1 MDQLRPFMAKQR
13 LKELH
18 IKMQQER
25 LRRIRAE
32 QIQEMGTLEKEKKE
46 ENEEEEAMDEEEKM
60 PTTSSALKAGME
72 ELKEEKPPNKF
83 EYDPTVFV
91 QPEGLPPHSTK
102 TLMFTFAEMLKME
115 DEQREQAYL

>member
-1 MDQLRPFMAKQR
+1 MAKQR

-32 QIQEMGTLEKEKKE
+32 QIQEMGGTLEKEKKG
-46 ENEEEEAMDEEEKM
+46 ENDEKMEEEEKM
-60 PTTSSALKAGME
+60 PTTSSALKEKEGGME
-72 ELKEEKPPNKF
+72 EFKMEQKPPNKF

-91 QPEGLPPHSTK
+91 QPEGLLPPHSTK